1 VVTASLATIMPFG
14 EFEDDQ
20 NVQRAGAPLVVGEPR
35 SEGKLIRS
43 TFNGVGSQYFETLGL
58 HVLAGRDF
66 RPEEER
72 NAAGPPIAI
81 IDEPLRARLFP
92 EQNPIGELVQY
103 SLRDPA
109 HAPVVLRVVG
119 VVPGVR
125 DNLFDLEPRPHLY
138 VPFGQEARAGA
149 VLHVRTRA
157 TTAAAEA
164 AMLPALRRTLI
175 DVDPQLPV
183 LSLETLPMFRDR
195 NLMLAIVR
203 IGAVIFTVFG
213 AVALFLAAVGV
224 YGVKA
229 YLVSRRTREIG
240 IRMALG
246 ASPAGVVWMVIR
258 DGLVASVIGLGLG
271 LGLAAIVGQGMRAL
285 TYQGRA
291 ADAAMLG
298 LALVVLT
305 TAALFAS
312 WIPARRAT
320 RITPTRALRE

>member
-1 VVTASLATIMPFG
+1 
-14 EFEDDQ
+14 
-20 NVQRAGAPLVVGEPR
+20 
-35 SEGKLIRS
+35 
-43 TFNGVGSQYFETLGL
+43 
-58 HVLAGRDF
+58 
-66 RPEEER
+66 
-72 NAAGPPIAI
+72 
-81 IDEPLRARLFP
+81 
-92 EQNPIGELVQY
+92 
-103 SLRDPA
+103 
-109 HAPVVLRVVG
+109 
-119 VVPGVR
+119 
-125 DNLFDLEPRPHLY
+125 
-138 VPFGQEARAGA
+138 
-149 VLHVRTRA
+149 
-157 TTAAAEA
+157 
-164 AMLPALRRTLI
+164 MLPALGRTLI